1 MIPTKTK
8 PLNIKEHK
16 RPFQPDT
23 HPIILQVLWQVSI
36 QWRLSILL
44 QMLWQLLRIYG
55 CYPCPCNRL
64 GMAEYSYIRNDTN
77 HIPL

>member
-1 MIPTKTK
+1 MIPIKTNLYILK
-8 PLNIKEHK
+8 NIKD
-16 RPFQPDT
+16 PFSLI
-23 HPIILQVLWQVSI
+23 PIPLYYKLI

-64 GMAEYSYIRNDTN
+64 GMAEYSYIHNDTN
-77 HIPL
+77 HRCP